1 MSLSLHAVLIG
12 VDVHAGMPWW
22 WTAGEGPPVIAA
34 GAVMLYLLRF
44 VPAE

>member
-1 MSLSLHAVLIG
+1 VVFGAIMIG
-12 VDVHAGMPWW
+12 VDLHAGMPWW
-22 WTAGEGPPVIAA
+22 WTVNEGPPVIAV